1 MKLITKYL
9 TGLHNVRPGTVAHKC
24 TLNSKWHSKFQKST
38 PILKTSLRI
47 WKLHSEF
54 EKHQSAFKNFTPNN
68 IRKHHSE
75 FENITSNSKTSS
87 SEFEN
92 ATPNTRT
99 PLRIRKYDS
108 KFENAT
114 PNSKTL
120 FQFRKLHSQFENFT
134 PNSKASLP
142 ELLNIHSHFN
152 VGYTWV
158 NRIIQCTRLYRVLL

>member
-1 MKLITKYL
+1 MKIPLSIVSYMKLITKYL

-54 EKHQSAFKNFTPNN
+54 EKNQSAFENFTPNN

-87 SEFEN
+87 SEFKN

-99 PLRIRKYDS
+99 PLWIRKYDS

-114 PNSKTL
+114 PNSETL
-120 FQFRKLHSQFENFT
+120 FQFRTHHSEIENSTPNLKTSLQIRKLHSQNF
-134 PNSKASLP
+134 
-142 ELLNIHSHFN
+142 
-152 VGYTWV
+152 
-158 NRIIQCTRLYRVLL
+158 